1 MAQQLSGWATPPEV
15 GEKRKQLPTVKTFP
29 GEGAE
34 EAEGERKDETRKREG
49 LLLLEPGRRRN
60 NVEGF
65 HLSFCESSQSSLKGR
80 VRDLSW
86 GVPFFKIFALVERN
100 VPT

>member
-34 EAEGERKDETRKREG
+34 EAEEAEEGEERRDEEEG
-49 LLLLEPGRRRN
+49 GTAVVGTWKEEEQRG
-60 NVEGF
+60 
-65 HLSFCESSQSSLKGR
+65 
-80 VRDLSW
+80 
-86 GVPFFKIFALVERN
+86 GVPPFFL
-100 VPT
+100 